1 MSRLPIETKEKA
13 VLLRKK
19 GYSFTEIANKLN
31 IAKSTTSLWLRDII
45 LDEKAKDRLVKRGV
59 MGRYKAT
66 LRWQEKR
73 IREEKHNNLLASKII
88 GKVKRNREHMK
99 LYCSLLYWCEGG
111 KSENS
116 EVRFV
121 NSDPELIRVFVSIF
135 REAFSP
141 IQEEKFR
148 ILMYLHGYHDENIQK
163 DFWSNLTGIS
173 KDLFQKTYHKH
184 HTKKR
189 IKDGYPGCIAV
200 RYYDVKIARQIKSI
214 YKIFARHF

>member
-141 IQEEKFR
+141 
-148 ILMYLHGYHDENIQK
+148 
-163 DFWSNLTGIS
+163 
-173 KDLFQKTYHKH
+173 
-184 HTKKR
+184 
-189 IKDGYPGCIAV
+189 
-200 RYYDVKIARQIKSI
+200 
-214 YKIFARHF
+214 